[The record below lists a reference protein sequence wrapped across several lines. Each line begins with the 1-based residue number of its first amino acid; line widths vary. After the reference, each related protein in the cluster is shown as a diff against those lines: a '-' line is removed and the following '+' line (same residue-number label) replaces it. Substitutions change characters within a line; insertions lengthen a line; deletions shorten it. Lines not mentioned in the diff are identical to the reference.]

1 MKKYVLNIYQPSATP
16 PPKDVLDKIMRDVN
30 AVRQAM
36 QDAGALVFTGGLSP
50 PASATVVRVK
60 DGKPSTTDGPYVES
74 KEYIGGFTILSVPDL
89 DAALAWA
96 RKLAAATT
104 LPIEVRPVQEH

>member
-1 MKKYVLNIYQPSATP
+1 MKQYVLNIYQPGATP
-16 PPKDVLDKIMRDVN
+16 PPRDVLDKIMRDVS

-50 PASATVVRVK
+50 PSSATVVRVQ
-60 DGKPSTTDGPYVES
+60 DGRPSMTDGPYIES
-74 KEYIGGFTILSVPDL
+74 KEFVGGFTILNAPDL

-96 RKLAAATT
+96 RNLAAATT
-104 LPIEVRPVQEH
+104 LPIEVRPVQGH